1 MERDM
6 TVGNPA
12 KVIFN
17 FTVPIFSRFRHSAFV
32 WYAVSAVLQYGGYD
46 HSWKVCWNKSIGGSR
61 IDGNDYVSDHYKS
74 DWTDCRFYGDDCAK
88 IWCGRYERDAKD
100 CCDGSSAVG
109 SDFGCDYD
117 YKYAGNA

>member
-17 FTVPIFSRFRHSAFV
+17 FTVPIFLGNVFQQF
-32 WYAVSAVLQYGGYD
+32 YGGYD

-88 IWCGRYERDAKD
+88 I
-100 CCDGSSAVG
+100 
-109 SDFGCDYD
+109 
-117 YKYAGNA
+117 

>member
-17 FTVPIFSRFRHSAFV
+17 FTVPIFLGNVFQQFYSMADTIIVGKFVGTKALAAVGSTGTIMFLIITSLIGLTAGFTVMTAQRFGA
-32 WYAVSAVLQYGGYD
+32 G
-46 HSWKVCWNKSIGGSR
+46 
-61 IDGNDYVSDHYKS
+61 
-74 DWTDCRFYGDDCAK
+74 
-88 IWCGRYERDAKD
+88 DAKD

>member
-17 FTVPIFSRFRHSAFV
+17 FTVPIF
-32 WYAVSAVLQYGGYD
+32 L
-46 HSWKVCWNKSIGGSR
+46 
-61 IDGNDYVSDHYKS
+61 GNVFQQFYRS